1 MGDTGVGEPD
11 EARKEHAMSDRRR
24 VRGTIRAAFM
34 DNGAPHLESYRRLP
48 QRLQFRG
55 P

>member
-11 EARKEHAMSDRRR
+11 EARTPPPMSARRWL
-24 VRGTIRAAFM
+24 GATTPAAFM